1 MNRKQRRAKGG
12 HRGQGLSRAEF
23 ARELR
28 RAVDPSV
35 AAFWAQHV
43 ATTGIRA
50 AVPNGDGIEV
60 LRHRTPPKPEDG
72 DA

>member
-23 ARELR
+23 DRELR
-28 RAVDPSV
+28 RAVDGDPGADPVVKDFWDRV
-35 AAFWAQHV
+35 AAAGDV
-43 ATTGIRA
+43 VA

-60 LRHRTPPKPEDG
+60 LRRR
-72 DA
+72 